1 MEESA
6 AAVGCGRGGGEA
18 RHLTPTTP
26 PPADTHYVGGRLR
39 PRTRR
44 ERGLQRW
51 ERDRSEEAPGARATL
66 STDEFVFMP
75 ATAGS
80 SPKSSTSEVSDP
92 EGDKADASSS
102 VGTDRGGGEAA
113 LPVAKVRKSIGSRL
127 WSRLFSL
134 GSWRKETQLQANAA
148 VAVATLRG
156 IDVDGDDD
164 IELSPKYGLIGT
176 MRQAVNDKLSES
188 THNVRH
194 RAARR
199 FRERVRVLKALS
211 AELKFQSHGFD
222 KTEADM
228 RSLAIAAKGVVDKAI
243 DDKTIHRS
251 YANWYKR
258 GLVACY
264 HIQDEDDEFFARMAA
279 VAEKSPH

>member
-1 MEESA
+1 M
-6 AAVGCGRGGGEA
+6 
-18 RHLTPTTP
+18 
-26 PPADTHYVGGRLR
+26 
-39 PRTRR
+39 
-44 ERGLQRW
+44 
-51 ERDRSEEAPGARATL
+51 
-66 STDEFVFMP
+66 DEFALLS
-75 ATAGS
+75 ATEGS

-92 EGDKADASSS
+92 EGDKADISPSA
-102 VGTDRGGGEAA
+102 GTDGGGGKVA
-113 LPVAKVRKSIGSRL
+113 LPVAKVRKSVGSRL
-127 WSRLFSL
+127 WARLFSF
-134 GSWRKETQLQANAA
+134 GPWRKETQLQANAA

-156 IDVDGDDD
+156 IDVDGNDD
-164 IELSPKYGLIGT
+164 IELPPKYGLIGT

-188 THNVRH
+188 PHNVRH
-194 RAARR
+194 RTARR
-199 FRERVRVLKALS
+199 FRERVRVLKRLS

>member
-1 MEESA
+1 M
-6 AAVGCGRGGGEA
+6 AAVGCGHGGGGV
-18 RHLTPTTP
+18 RHPTPTTP
-26 PPADTHYVGGRLR
+26 PPDDTLYVDGGMR
-39 PRTRR
+39 PRTRK

-51 ERDRSEEAPGARATL
+51 ERDRSEEMPGGRATM
-66 STDEFVFMP
+66 SMDEFARVA

-80 SPKSSTSEVSDP
+80 SPRSSTSEVSDP
-92 EGDKADASSS
+92 EGDKADTSSS
-102 VGTDRGGGEAA
+102 AGTDGGGGKAA
-113 LPVAKVRKSIGSRL
+113 LPATKVRKSVGSRL
-127 WSRLFSL
+127 WSRLFSF
-134 GSWRKETQLQANAA
+134 GSWRKETQRQANAA

-156 IDVDGDDD
+156 IDVDGVDE
-164 IELSPKYGLIGT
+164 IELAPKYGFIGT
-176 MRQAVNDKLSES
+176 MRQAINDRLPES
-188 THNVRH
+188 PHNVRH

-199 FRERVRVLKALS
+199 FRERVRVLKTLS

-228 RSLAIAAKGVVDKAI
+228 RSLAIAAKAVVDKAI

-264 HIQDEDDEFFARMAA
+264 HIQDEDDEFFADMAA

>member
-6 AAVGCGRGGGEA
+6 AAVGCGRGGGGA
-18 RHLTPTTP
+18 RHPTPTTP
-26 PPADTHYVGGRLR
+26 PPVDTLHVDGGMR

-44 ERGLQRW
+44 ERGLRW
-51 ERDRSEEAPGARATL
+51 CERDRCEEMPGGRATQSMEEFALL
-66 STDEFVFMP
+66 S

-80 SPKSSTSEVSDP
+80 SPESSTSEVSDP
-92 EGDKADASSS
+92 EGDKADISSGA
-102 VGTDRGGGEAA
+102 GTDGGGGEVV
-113 LPVAKVRKSIGSRL
+113 LPVTKARKSIGSKL
-127 WSRLFSL
+127 WSRLFSF

-164 IELSPKYGLIGT
+164 IELSPKYGFIGT

-188 THNVRH
+188 KHNVRH

-199 FRERVRVLKALS
+199 FRERVRVLKTLS